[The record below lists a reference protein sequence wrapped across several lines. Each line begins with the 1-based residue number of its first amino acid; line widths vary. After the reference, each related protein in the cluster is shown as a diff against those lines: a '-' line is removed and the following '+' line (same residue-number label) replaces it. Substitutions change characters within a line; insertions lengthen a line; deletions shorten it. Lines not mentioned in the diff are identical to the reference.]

1 MTVFAAVAVRADA
14 AAAQSPGALR
24 FGAAQPEVRAD
35 GIVADAARTAQF
47 GAGVLWPVG
56 RAVRVGAVAAAGV
69 ADGDGAEGADG
80 DAASGATLGWRAEA
94 VAHFVVRTGPTGRA
108 RLYAGAGA
116 GFLDARAGSGRAVAH
131 LLLGLEGDGAG
142 WAPAVEL
149 GLGGGVRLGVAL
161 RRAR

>member
-1 MTVFAAVAVRADA
+1 MTVLGAVAAGPAV
-14 AAAQSPGALR
+14 AQSPGALR

-35 GIVADAARTAQF
+35 GIVADDVRTAQV

-56 RAVRVGAVAAAGV
+56 RAVRLGVVAAVGV
-69 ADGDGAEGADG
+69 ADGDGAEGAAS
-80 DAASGATLGWRAEA
+80 DAASGAAPGWRAEA

-116 GFLDARAGSGRAVAH
+116 GFLDARAGAGRAVAH
-131 LLLGLEGDGAG
+131 VLVGLEGDGAG